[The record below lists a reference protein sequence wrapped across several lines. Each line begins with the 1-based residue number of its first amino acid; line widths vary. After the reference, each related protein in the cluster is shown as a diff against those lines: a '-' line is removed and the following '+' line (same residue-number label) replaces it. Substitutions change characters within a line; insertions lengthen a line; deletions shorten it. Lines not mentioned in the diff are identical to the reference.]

1 LIERIKKIFEFG
13 LLLAKVGRDLAHLAH
28 FLGQCTKHAYAP
40 SPTMHNAF
48 FSGKLEI
55 KEKL

>member
-1 LIERIKKIFEFG
+1 MFFEFG

-28 FLGQCTKHAYAP
+28 FLRQCTKHAYAP
-40 SPTMHNAF
+40 SPTVQALCI
-48 FSGKLEI
+48 FSYKLGI